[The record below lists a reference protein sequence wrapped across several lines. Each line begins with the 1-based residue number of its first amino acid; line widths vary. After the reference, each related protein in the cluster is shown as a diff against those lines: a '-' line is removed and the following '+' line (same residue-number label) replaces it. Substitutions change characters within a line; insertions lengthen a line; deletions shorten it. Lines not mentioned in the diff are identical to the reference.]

1 MTIRRYTGRNT
12 MANTGKR
19 LIDIIFEKR
28 PKYSEFSANFNK
40 NISNIKGGFTQSYSR
55 FTYRHKR

>member
-1 MTIRRYTGRNT
+1 